1 MPDFEH
7 ESRFGRLEGKII
19 CGVDEVGRGP
29 LAGPVVAAAAI
40 LPLDMPSNLLS
51 RIQDSKQMLRAER
64 EAVCGLLKTRCTYA
78 IAEASVQEIDQLN
91 ILWATMLAMQRAVE
105 KLALQIDVALIDGN
119 RAPKL
124 SCQAFP
130 IVEGDDKSLSIA
142 AASII
147 AKVYRDDLMKS
158 LSEKFPGYGWEH
170 NAGYGTREHI
180 EAIRCHGVTECHRE
194 SFAPVRL
201 ARAKSS

>member
-1 MPDFEH
+1 MPDFSNEI
-7 ESRFGRLEGKII
+7 RLGRLQGKVI

-40 LPLDMPSNLLS
+40 LPMDLPDDLLS
-51 RIQDSKQMLRAER
+51 QIQDSKQMTRTER
-64 EAVCGLLKTRCTYA
+64 EEVCVPLKAKCLFA
-78 IAEASVQEIDQLN
+78 IAEASVAEIDQLN

-105 KLALQIDVALIDGN
+105 KLAQTIDIALIDGN
-119 RAPKL
+119 RTPKL
-124 SCQAFP
+124 GCAAEA

-158 LSEKFPGYGWEH
+158 LAEKHPGYGWEH
-170 NAGYGTREHI
+170 NAGYGTAEHM
-180 EAIRCHGVTECHRE
+180 EAIRCHGVTEWHRQ

-201 ARAKSS
+201 ARAKAG